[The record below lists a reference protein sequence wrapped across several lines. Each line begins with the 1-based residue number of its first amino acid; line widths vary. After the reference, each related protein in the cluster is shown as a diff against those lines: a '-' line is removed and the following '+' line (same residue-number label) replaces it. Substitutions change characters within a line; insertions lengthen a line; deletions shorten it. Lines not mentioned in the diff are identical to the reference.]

1 MPPAYEFSSSGDE
14 LMRYLPIVCVM
25 FMALFALAPN
35 ATHAQS
41 TAGDAHQDLGRWQGL
56 REGAPGE
63 GDSFYILD
71 FKKDGT
77 VIVTKQFSGNNAT
90 EQKSWNVMDGQL
102 RISSDVRASII
113 EFDGVT
119 LDRVGE
125 ETLRLDSPSG
135 SLVLRRSHDT
145 LSIVHLML
153 VLVVLM
159 SLNEVFRRYKFTALA
174 FFGLVPLLIPV
185 AIYFGLIETNIG
197 AWFRWVKLYSVVFAC
212 VWFIGIR
219 FTTLGKFA
227 FAKFIVAAFLAVNIA
242 EAVMQDY
249 SLGYLPNVLNAI
261 AGILSIVTLSQW
273 RGISVDDSEHKDMVW
288 PAMTLFWIIAYDV
301 WNFVFVYLNFPGHAA
316 FHLMVLLSC
325 TLPVLPKRTVW
336 LQARAFT
343 LGTWMMYLFF
353 FQPFVDSVTVA
364 LPRNEAL
371 MLGAGILSLGA
382 NGAYAFVHFRGRLMA
397 RKQAALVA
405 GNDV

>member
-1 MPPAYEFSSSGDE
+1 MK
-14 LMRYLPIVCVM
+14 YLSIVWVI
-25 FMALFALAPN
+25 FIAFFAPVLIAANGQSVAQDAL
-35 ATHAQS
+35 H
-41 TAGDAHQDLGRWQGL
+41 DLGRWQGL
-56 REGAPGE
+56 REGAQGE
-63 GDSFYILD
+63 GDSFYILS
-71 FKKDGT
+71 FNTDGRVT
-77 VIVTKQFSGNNAT
+77 VTKQFSGDNAT
-90 EQKSWNVMDGQL
+90 EQKSWNLMDGGL
-102 RISSDVRASII
+102 RITSDALASIT

-125 ETLRLDSPSG
+125 ETLRLESPSG
-135 SLVLRRSHDT
+135 ALVLRRSHDT
-145 LSIVHLML
+145 LSMVHLML

-159 SLNEVFRRYKFTALA
+159 SLNEVFRRYKFTTLA

-185 AIYFGLIETNIG
+185 AIYLGLIDTNIG

-212 VWFIGIR
+212 VWFTGIR
-219 FTTLGKFA
+219 YTTLGKFA

-242 EAVMQDY
+242 EAVTQDY
-249 SLGYLPNVLNAI
+249 SLGYLPNMLNAM
-261 AGILSIVTLSQW
+261 AGILSIITLSQW
-273 RGISVDDSEHKDMVW
+273 RGIGVDDSEHKDMVW
-288 PAMTLFWIIAYDV
+288 PAMTLFWIIAYDI

-343 LGTWMMYLFF
+343 LGIWMMYLFF

-371 MLGAGILSLGA
+371 MLGAGVLSLAA

-397 RKQAALVA
+397 RKQAVSTA